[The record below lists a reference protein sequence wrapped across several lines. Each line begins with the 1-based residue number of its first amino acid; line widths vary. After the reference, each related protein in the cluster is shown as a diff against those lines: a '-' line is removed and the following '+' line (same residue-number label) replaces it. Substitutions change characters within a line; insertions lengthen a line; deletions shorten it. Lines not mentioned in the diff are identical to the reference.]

1 MLCNLKKFS
10 NDQKFHIFH
19 LNVKSLNHFIA
30 IFVQYMNL
38 TFYKYQ
44 GTGND
49 FVMIDNRQLVFD
61 KADTKQIAFLCD
73 RRFGVGADGLI
84 LLENHDT
91 FDFKMVYF
99 NADGNESSMCGN
111 GGRCITA
118 FANFLGVIKNDA
130 IFEAIDGLHKATI
143 ASGLVS
149 LQMKDVKTLL
159 NHKTHQFLDTG
170 SPHHVQMEADLS
182 DFDVKFFGR
191 KIRRGSP
198 YNESGS
204 NINFVSKISEEKFAV
219 RTYERGVED
228 ETLSCGT
235 GVTAVALAMNYIGE
249 TEKNL
254 ITLQT
259 EGGDLQ
265 VSFEKAKT
273 GYENIWLIG
282 PATQVFKGTI

>member
-1 MLCNLKKFS
+1 
-10 NDQKFHIFH
+10 
-19 LNVKSLNHFIA
+19 
-30 IFVQYMNL
+30 MNL

-49 FVMIDNRQLVFD
+49 FVMIDNRQQVFD
-61 KADTKQIAFLCD
+61 KTNTKHIAFLCD

-84 LLENHDT
+84 LLENHDAC
-91 FDFKMVYF
+91 DFKMVYF

-118 FANFLGVIKNDA
+118 FAKFIGVINNEA
-130 IFEAIDGLHKATI
+130 TFEAIDGLHKATI
-143 ASGLVS
+143 DDGLVS
-149 LQMKDVKTLL
+149 LQMQDVSTVED
-159 NHKTHQFLDTG
+159 HTSHVFLDTG
-170 SPHHVQMEADLS
+170 SPHHVQMEANLS

-191 KIRRGSP
+191 QIREGAP
-198 YNESGS
+198 YNEAGS

-249 TEKNL
+249 TEKNH

-265 VSFEKAKT
+265 VAFEKTESSYK
-273 GYENIWLIG
+273 NIWLIG